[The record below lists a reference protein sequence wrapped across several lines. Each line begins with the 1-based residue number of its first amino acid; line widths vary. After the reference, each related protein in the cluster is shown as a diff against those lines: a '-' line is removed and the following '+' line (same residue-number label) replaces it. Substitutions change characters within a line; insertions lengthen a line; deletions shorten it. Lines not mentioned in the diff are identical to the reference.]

1 MLDGTK
7 EHSSAHHSLLST
19 PSPSF
24 RRSGSA
30 RDPRSDRISHQEE
43 LRSRPRFSTASVAQA
58 SRLMRIQLSYR
69 SAGAGGLRYVKFRR
83 SAGCA
88 STSPVAAQPRSCGRA
103 QRVSRSRYPNPSRI
117 SFVSTGP
124 FARLCSG
131 SRVPRMA
138 SSQLRTRGRV
148 PSKKSLQ
155 RTCQLVTPFAK
166 SKGRAKLPRS

>member
-19 PSPSF
+19 ASPSF
-24 RRSGSA
+24 RCSGTA
-30 RDPRSDRISHQEE
+30 RDPRSDRISHQEQ

-58 SRLMRIQLSYR
+58 SRLMRTPLSYR
-69 SAGAGGLRYVKFRR
+69 SAGAGGLRYVKFSR

-103 QRVSRSRYPNPSRI
+103 QRVGRSRHRDPSRR
-117 SFVSTGP
+117 SFESAGP

-131 SRVPRMA
+131 SRVWRMA
-138 SSQLRTRGRV
+138 NSQLRTRGRV
-148 PSKKSLQ
+148 PSNKSLQ
-155 RTCQLVTPFAK
+155 LTCQLVTPFAK